1 MIYQQSL
8 STQMPSSP
16 RLDGGNQASWCAG
29 IGIGV
34 DYLLRG
40 IYIFGERGSSKDGDF
55 ISFASHLFNLEAN
68 LPKRSGRYRRRVTV
82 PV

>member
-1 MIYQQSL
+1 
-8 STQMPSSP
+8 MPSSP
-16 RLDGGNQASWCAG
+16 HIDGGNQASWCVG

-40 IYIFGERGSSKDGDF
+40 IYIFGERDRSKDGDF
-55 ISFASHLFNLEAN
+55 ISFASHLFNLVAN